1 LIQDGSEDSIREV
14 EVTGD
19 RSYLQKLGDK
29 VALAE
34 EIDRT
39 EVESDEGLVLTL
51 EFKDHGDMHLE
62 VPDLSGELTR
72 QIVEARVWHERL
84 DRVVSEAKSLLLFL
98 HPGRVSLPF
107 TIAMANQLLGDQATD
122 EAADDEKEFSI
133 AASCTAAK
141 HIDALEN
148 VLEFIGDPPASLNH
162 AKSRVCTGCEPPNS
176 GEGQTASRPFRV

>member
-107 TIAMANQLLGDQATD
+107 TIAMA
-122 EAADDEKEFSI
+122 I
-133 AASCTAAK
+133 
-141 HIDALEN
+141 
-148 VLEFIGDPPASLNH
+148 
-162 AKSRVCTGCEPPNS
+162 NS
-176 GEGQTASRPFRV
+176 